1 MVMAYIYVLLGEYDA
16 ALDEI
21 ELLLSIPSHTS
32 MAWFQADPIWAPVW
46 EHPRFQNLISQ
57 GSNSHQ

>member
-1 MVMAYIYVLLGEYDA
+1 MVMAYINVLLGENDA

-32 MAWFQADPIWAPVW
+32 MAWFQADPIWAPVS
-46 EHPRFQNLISQ
+46 EHPRFVALLDN
-57 GSNSHQ
+57 

>member
-1 MVMAYIYVLLGEYDA
+1 MVMAYIYALLGEYDA
-16 ALDEI
+16 ALDEV

-46 EHPRFQNLISQ
+46 EHPRFMALLDN
-57 GSNSHQ
+57 

>member
-1 MVMAYIYVLLGEYDA
+1 MVMAYIYALLGEYDA

-32 MAWFQADPIWAPVW
+32 MAWFQADPIWAPVR
-46 EHPRFQNLISQ
+46 EHPRFIALLDN
-57 GSNSHQ
+57 